1 VGERLSHVAELMEEA
16 AQAAREEQ
24 RRATYHEF
32 GNQITE
38 LKGKRTKLGDGIRQ
52 FIDGRK
58 LLLTKDEEMA
68 ADVRKFADAAAGTRF
83 AQRANDLETKVQLV
97 QVANWRMLA
106 NRDCESVATFRV
118 GVTKA
123 WQAIVGLVVAAPP
136 EDLTKLYS
144 AVRDSLAEYSTAF
157 EETGPNLLRADRLY
171 YDDVVPAT
179 KHIIDA
185 LDQVRTRTDQAFEAN
200 TAETEHRIS
209 TTITMQEAVAAA
221 AVIAGLLI
229 AFLIGRGIIGPLSG
243 PTAGIEE
250 LAAGNFA
257 IALPGL
263 DRAARP
269 LQAMVEAM
277 KRIAGGRC
285 RRPGHRPPRCDRR
298 DSGRR
303 RNLQE
308 QRARQQGAGRRT
320 EAGGSARN
328 LTA

>member
-221 AVIAGLLI
+221 AVIAVLLI
-229 AFLIGRGIIGPLSG
+229 AF
-243 PTAGIEE
+243 
-250 LAAGNFA
+250 
-257 IALPGL
+257 
-263 DRAARP
+263 
-269 LQAMVEAM
+269 
-277 KRIAGGRC
+277 
-285 RRPGHRPPRCDRR
+285 
-298 DSGRR
+298 
-303 RNLQE
+303 
-308 QRARQQGAGRRT
+308 
-320 EAGGSARN
+320 
-328 LTA
+328 